1 MNLPQV
7 SLDPAV
13 FSRHLYLRSA
23 SRSLCETKIK
33 NTRLISKL
41 FVGQKCNDMQSRRNL
56 VFKVF

>member
-23 SRSLCETKIK
+23 SRSLRNKNK

-41 FVGQKCNDMQSRRNL
+41 FAGQKCNDMQSRRNL
-56 VFKVF
+56 FFKVF